1 MPMNMM
7 SALMRPEG
15 NDPTTTSTGSA
26 AMKANS
32 TANPMRNRRDSGAT
46 GARRAGIASI
56 PHRVG
61 GAVRLHRGA
70 PRARR
75 GRIVSFG
82 PHQRA
87 HHVHRHET
95 SVEDDRRTRP
105 GDLRPLS
112 GGRRTGVRNR
122 VTPTHC
128 GRCGTELPAD
138 VLACPACGALVHAET
153 LKRLAA
159 DAEAASRAGDF
170 SAARDHWSAALHL
183 LPPQSR
189 QHAAVRERI
198 VGLTRRTDTAQPK
211 QTAAATEQ
219 PWRSRGAA
227 GFAPPSMTHIAR
239 PDIRTA

>member
-1 MPMNMM
+1 
-7 SALMRPEG
+7 
-15 NDPTTTSTGSA
+15 T
-26 AMKANS
+26 
-32 TANPMRNRRDSGAT
+32 
-46 GARRAGIASI
+46 
-56 PHRVG
+56 
-61 GAVRLHRGA
+61 RL
-70 PRARR
+70 
-75 GRIVSFG
+75 
-82 PHQRA
+82 
-87 HHVHRHET
+87 
-95 SVEDDRRTRP
+95 

-159 DAEAASRAGDF
+159 DAEAASRAGEF

-198 VGLTRRTDTAQPK
+198 AGLTRRTDTAQPK

-219 PWRSRGAA
+219 PWWSRGAA
-227 GFAPPSMTHIAR
+227 ASATSEDDTAELQPPDNIVCPLQAETQERDHDTHAERIGRHLLHTQQTIQPRATAR
-239 PDIRTA
+239 